1 MRSIFQMILTALV
14 LGSFASCETV
24 MPPQKFPDLRYKHHA
39 IIRLAAEKID
49 IVHKIKSP
57 IQKQNIEMEIPVKP
71 STVANQWAKDRLRA
85 VGGKNIIRV
94 TIVQASIVEVPL
106 AVKDGIRGLFTND
119 QSERYDGAIEI
130 KIEVINK
137 KGNQLGTISSKSN
150 RSQTVSEDIT
160 INTRRKIWFEMV
172 ETMMNDVNG
181 SLERQVRQNFQKWLR

>member
-1 MRSIFQMILTALV
+1 MRSIFQIILTVLV

-24 MPPQKFPDLRYKHHA
+24 MPPQKFPDLRYKHHP

-49 IVHKIKSP
+49 IVHKIKSS

-71 STVANQWAKDRLRA
+71 STVANQWAKDRLQA

-150 RSQTVSEDIT
+150 KSQTVSEDIT

-172 ETMMNDVNG
+172 ETMMNDING